1 MKFIAIVSLAL
12 VYFLL
17 QDHKTSAECSEP
29 WIDLGYL
36 GCFYFAVDSKPM
48 DWFDAQMYCNDL
60 DENAFLAEI
69 HDEETQLVIAA
80 LANELPDN
88 MWWLGASDFFQVWS
102 TLLFGI

>member
-1 MKFIAIVSLAL
+1 MMQFKVIISSAL
-12 VYFLL
+12 TLL
-17 QDHKTSAECSEP
+17 LLGSQKVSAECLEP

-88 MWWLGASDFFQVWS
+88 MWWLGGSDFF
-102 TLLFGI
+102 

>member
-1 MKFIAIVSLAL
+1 MKFIAIASLAL